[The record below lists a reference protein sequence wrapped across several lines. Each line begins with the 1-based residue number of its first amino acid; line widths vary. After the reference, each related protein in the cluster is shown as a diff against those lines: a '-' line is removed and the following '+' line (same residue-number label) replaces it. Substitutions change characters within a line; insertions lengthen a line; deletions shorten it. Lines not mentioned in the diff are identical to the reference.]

1 MPSPAK
7 SPTPSPSLAD
17 YPRHGAACRYPP
29 SRPAR
34 GIVHEWPRDPLER
47 VPSAIGVRI
56 RRVPFIVWF
65 IVGLVVTRIGYELG
79 IIPPLDWLPG
89 EPRR

>member
-7 SPTPSPSLAD
+7 SPSPSRSSTG
-17 YPRHGAACRYPP
+17 RHAGE
-29 SRPAR
+29 PAS
-34 GIVHEWPRDPLER
+34 GIVHVWPRDPLER
-47 VPSAIGVRI
+47 VPSGVAVRI